1 MAGEPGRDRDV
12 VKPGRDMLD
21 PHDMRLRD
29 LIRWLT
35 TPARCGLYISISDF
49 GRIGREL
56 GIRIAPMSR
65 YAAAEQLFRTAAL
78 DDQVDDL
85 FDALRRE
92 FESHIH
98 SYGEIGSPT
107 AEPWIERATAALANW
122 DEIWAVWREEGVGEG

>member
-1 MAGEPGRDRDV
+1 
-12 VKPGRDMLD
+12 MLN

-35 TPARCGLYISISDF
+35 TPAKCGLYMSISDF

-56 GIRIAPMSR
+56 GFRVAPMSR

-85 FDALRRE
+85 FAAVRHE
-92 FESHIH
+92 FESHIRA
-98 SYGEIGSPT
+98 YREVGSPT
-107 AEPWIERATAALANW
+107 TEPWIERAEQALTTW
-122 DEIWAVWREEGVGEG
+122 DQIWAVWREEGALKG